1 MKHTVFLALGS
12 NLGDRAAN
20 LGEALRRL
28 PPAVNVL
35 AASPVYETPP
45 WGYTDQPAFLNQVA
59 KAETELSPSDL
70 LAHLKQVETLIGRQ
84 ATFKYGPRIIDLDI
98 LFYDQVIVETPTLRV
113 PHPHLAERAF
123 VLLPLVDLEPDL
135 MHPALGKTVRQLL
148 DGVDTSGI
156 KPYSLFG

>member
-1 MKHTVFLALGS
+1 MKHIVFLALGS

-28 PPAVNVL
+28 PPAVNLL

-45 WGYTDQPAFLNQVA
+45 WGYTEQPAFLNQAV
-59 KAETELSPSDL
+59 KAETELSPAEL
-70 LAHLKQVETLIGRQ
+70 LAHLKQIETLIGRQ
-84 ATFKYGPRIIDLDI
+84 ASFKYGPRTIDLDI
-98 LFYDQVIVETPTLRV
+98 LFYDQAIVETPTLRV

-123 VLLPLVDLEPDL
+123 VLLPLADLEPDL

-148 DGVDTSGI
+148 EGVQTDGIRQYIT
-156 KPYSLFG
+156 

>member
-1 MKHTVFLALGS
+1 MKHIVFLALGS

-28 PPAVNVL
+28 PPAVNLL

-45 WGYTDQPAFLNQVA
+45 WGYTEQPAFLNQAV
-59 KAETELSPSDL
+59 KAETELSPAEL
-70 LAHLKQVETLIGRQ
+70 LAHLKRIETLIGRQ
-84 ATFKYGPRIIDLDI
+84 SSFKYGPRTIDLDI
-98 LFYDQVIVETPTLRV
+98 LFYDQAIVETPTLRV

-123 VLLPLVDLEPDL
+123 VLLPLADLEPDL

-148 DGVDTSGI
+148 EGVQTDGIRQYIT
-156 KPYSLFG
+156 

>member
-28 PPAVNVL
+28 LPAVNVL

-84 ATFKYGPRIIDLDI
+84 ATFKYGPRTIDLDI
-98 LFYDQVIVETPTLRV
+98 LFYDQAIVETPTLRV

>member
-1 MKHTVFLALGS
+1 MKHIVFLALGS

-28 PPAVNVL
+28 PPAVNLL

-45 WGYTDQPAFLNQVA
+45 WGYTEQPAFLNQAV
-59 KAETELSPSDL
+59 KAETELSPAEL
-70 LAHLKQVETLIGRQ
+70 LAHLKQIETLIGRQ
-84 ATFKYGPRIIDLDI
+84 SSFKYGPRTIDLDI
-98 LFYDQVIVETPTLRV
+98 LFYDQAIVETPTLRV

-123 VLLPLVDLEPDL
+123 VLLPLADLEPDL

-148 DGVDTSGI
+148 EGVQTDGIRQYIT
-156 KPYSLFG
+156 